1 MVNSL
6 PKFDG
11 LRDMMPWSGGVGGG
25 KLTVIKAG
33 PGFHEEKNYD
43 IGADGHI
50 SEVKPVS
57 MMNDALEHSNPMDS
71 HFDSEDVEVFTV
83 PHEDITKT
91 ESAAEV
97 VENVDAAPVMDV
109 RGLEEQ
115 EPLESVKEE
124 LKEEPRVSVE
134 EWEVE
139 ELPYLSV
146 LRNSVEERARDW
158 SEKML
163 ERYRSLAESEYL
175 DNECSSRN
183 LSWSDWVS
191 CLHAKVGV
199 PRWLTAATISL
210 GIIFSLW
217 LCLVIPS
224 TAPKRKVK
232 TLFIKGEKPSVAV
245 IKAAE
250 SAAKAKA
257 KEAEA
262 AGYNPGEYM
271 VAVINVDMP
280 PTYGEVTPGSPAPSY
295 KSDMASQVVPGSPA
309 PSYRSVDTEATKV
322 ALEPVHGKKEESN
335 A

>member
-1 MVNSL
+1 MGNAEYM
-6 PKFDG
+6 G
-11 LRDMMPWSGGVGGG
+11 
-25 KLTVIKAG
+25 
-33 PGFHEEKNYD
+33 
-43 IGADGHI
+43 
-50 SEVKPVS
+50 
-57 MMNDALEHSNPMDS
+57 
-71 HFDSEDVEVFTV
+71 DSEDAEVFTV

-115 EPLESVKEE
+115 EPLEAI
-124 LKEEPRVSVE
+124 KEEPRVSVE

-175 DNECSSRN
+175 DNECTSRN

-217 LCLVIPS
+217 LCLVIPT

-245 IKAAE
+245 IKAA
-250 SAAKAKA
+250 
-257 KEAEA
+257 
-262 AGYNPGEYM
+262 GFNPGEYM

-280 PTYGEVTPGSPAPSY
+280 PTYGEVTPGSP
-295 KSDMASQVVPGSPA
+295 
-309 PSYRSVDTEATKV
+309 
-322 ALEPVHGKKEESN
+322 
-335 A
+335 

>member
-1 MVNSL
+1 MPVAQVRHMNASPEFPDAAEEGPIVTKQIPNGPTVIGFSLPQLLSKVNNLIPQLAQGGAPKIMEISINRNPFSRQDEMDLPELPRMMESLFGRKQVEDLEPLMNEVEDIFGDEEEMEDEIEHFMDDNFYGPEEEEVEPLSGLFSQFGRMVNSL

-50 SEVKPVS
+50 TEVKPVS
-57 MMNDALEHSNPMDS
+57 MINDALEHQNPMDS

-109 RGLEEQ
+109 RG
-115 EPLESVKEE
+115 
-124 LKEEPRVSVE
+124 
-134 EWEVE
+134 
-139 ELPYLSV
+139 
-146 LRNSVEERARDW
+146 
-158 SEKML
+158 
-163 ERYRSLAESEYL
+163 
-175 DNECSSRN
+175 
-183 LSWSDWVS
+183 
-191 CLHAKVGV
+191 
-199 PRWLTAATISL
+199 
-210 GIIFSLW
+210 F
-217 LCLVIPS
+217 
-224 TAPKRKVK
+224 
-232 TLFIKGEKPSVAV
+232 
-245 IKAAE
+245 
-250 SAAKAKA
+250 
-257 KEAEA
+257 
-262 AGYNPGEYM
+262 NPGEYM

-295 KSDMASQVVPGSPA
+295 KSDMASQLVPGSPA